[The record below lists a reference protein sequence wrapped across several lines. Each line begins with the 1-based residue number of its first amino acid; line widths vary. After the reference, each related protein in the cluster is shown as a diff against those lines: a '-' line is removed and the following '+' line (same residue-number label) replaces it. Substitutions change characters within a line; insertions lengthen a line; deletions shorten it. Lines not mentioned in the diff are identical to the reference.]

1 MKQLITLL
9 FLSIVYINNCEAKC
23 LSKSVDTTILQ
34 QMVDSVNY
42 LLMNSADGSVQNK
55 LSVDMNGKMS
65 LLDKNQSGFR
75 FNLFQLKRSV
85 ANGKEKGIEFIPEVV
100 GSITTNKFIY
110 FNTNE
115 DTVGLIKF
123 TQTSEESVKK
133 IHAMLLR
140 IRDYIF
146 EKAR

>member
-1 MKQLITLL
+1 MKQLVFLL
-9 FLSIVYINNCEAKC
+9 VLSITYVNNCEAKF
-23 LSKSVDTTILQ
+23 SSNSVDTTVLQ
-34 QMVDSVNY
+34 KMVDSVNY

-65 LLDKNQSGFR
+65 LLDNNQSGFR
-75 FNLFQLKRSV
+75 FNLFQLKRSI

-123 TQTSEESVKK
+123 TRTPEALVKQ
-133 IHAMLLR
+133 IHTLLLR

-146 EKAR
+146 DKAR